1 MSASQ
6 EERKTA
12 NSSEESEQF
21 TDDDDL
27 PELVTDSDTDLENNK
42 LPELGAGNEDNKPKP
57 PSRRDRPP
65 ARRHRE
71 LKPREL
77 KLPDPPA
84 RPRRELKPLE
94 LKLPELPTGKPPPR
108 RRFTKGTVPLPE
120 VTTYRFRLISP
131 VHPSAPA
138 AVDHF

>member
-27 PELVTDSDTDLENNK
+27 PELVTDSDSDLENNK

-57 PSRRDRPP
+57 APRRAPPP

-84 RPRRELKPLE
+84 RRHRELQPRE

-120 VTTYRFRLISP
+120 VRKSQLRPVSP
-131 VHPSAPA
+131 VDPSAPA
-138 AVDHF
+138 AVDTF